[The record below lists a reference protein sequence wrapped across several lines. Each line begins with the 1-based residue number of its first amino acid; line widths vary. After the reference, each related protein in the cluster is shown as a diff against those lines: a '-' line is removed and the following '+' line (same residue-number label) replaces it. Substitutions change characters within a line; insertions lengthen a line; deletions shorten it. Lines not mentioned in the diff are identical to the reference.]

1 MVNTMNKYKLFTALI
16 TPSIDGKVDY
26 DLFKELIEEQIINDF
41 DGIIVG
47 GTTGLGTLH
56 NDEMFEI
63 VEFVVNYV
71 KKRIKVIVGISNY
84 KIKNLENIFEKFN
97 NLDID
102 GYLVLTPQ
110 YLTVSQDDLYYYYEK
125 INDLSKHNIILYH
138 VPKRTGQLFL
148 VETMIKCLKLSNV
161 IGIKLA
167 SFDLEMIE
175 KIKRNCESK
184 LLFLGSDNQIN
195 LIDKGFDGIIS
206 VFSNINPSLMK
217 NALYDENYKNQLL
230 PFLNYFNNIINPVGI
245 ITLMNMKKKYVDLP
259 FPYTNILNEKNIL
272 INEYQKLILSTSKII
287 IIGTGKMGKI
297 INNNF
302 KKYHPLMIDIRKISK
317 EEENELEKAD
327 IIIDFSHP
335 DSIDY
340 YKNIN
345 YKNHPIFIIGTTGFK
360 TKEKIYTLSKKF
372 PIVYDSN
379 FSLGI
384 TMIKSFIKLLTNNS
398 LLNNYEI
405 KLSEIHH
412 QNKLDSPSG
421 TLLSFKK
428 LLKQKCM
435 IESKRVSDIKG
446 IHTLKFENKNEK
458 IVINHQ
464 IKSSDAFLEGINSAI
479 NCLIFKQNGLYTME
493 EVIFNELQSK

>member
-16 TPSIDGKVDY
+16 TPSINDKVDY
-26 DLFKELIEEQIINDF
+26 DLFKELIEEQIISGV

-56 NDEMFEI
+56 NDEILKMA
-63 VEFVVNYV
+63 EFVVNYV
-71 KKRIKVIVGISNY
+71 KKRIKVIVGISSY
-84 KIKNLENIFEKFN
+84 KIKILENIFRKFD

-102 GYLVLTPQ
+102 GFLVLTPQ

-125 INDLSKHNIILYH
+125 INDLTKHNIILYH
-138 VPKRTGQLFL
+138 VPKRTGQIFS

-161 IGIKLA
+161 VGIKLA

-175 KIKRNCESK
+175 KLKRNCKGK
-184 LLFLGSDNQIN
+184 LLFLGSDNQID

-217 NALYDENYKNQLL
+217 KALNDENYKNQLM

-259 FPYTNILNEKNIL
+259 FPYTEKFNEKNNL
-272 INEYQKLILSTSKII
+272 INEYQKLILLTSKII

-297 INNNF
+297 INNYF
-302 KKYHPLMIDIRKISK
+302 KNYHPLMIDIRKITEK
-317 EEENELEKAD
+317 EENELENAD
-327 IIIDFSHP
+327 IILDFSHP

-345 YKNHPIFIIGTTGFK
+345 CKKHPIFIIGTTGF
-360 TKEKIYTLSKKF
+360 TSNEKIYTLSEKF

-384 TMIKSFIKLLTNNS
+384 TMIKSFIKSLSNNS

-405 KLSEIHH
+405 KISEIHH

-421 TLLSFKK
+421 TLLSLKN
-428 LLKQKCM
+428 LLKQECKVD
-435 IESKRVSDIKG
+435 SKRFGDIKG
-446 IHTLKFENKNEK
+446 IHTLMFENKKEK

-464 IKSSDAFLEGINSAI
+464 IKNSDAFLEGIQSAI
-479 NCLIFKQNGLYTME
+479 NFLIFKQNGLYTME
-493 EVIFNELQSK
+493 KVIFNERQSK